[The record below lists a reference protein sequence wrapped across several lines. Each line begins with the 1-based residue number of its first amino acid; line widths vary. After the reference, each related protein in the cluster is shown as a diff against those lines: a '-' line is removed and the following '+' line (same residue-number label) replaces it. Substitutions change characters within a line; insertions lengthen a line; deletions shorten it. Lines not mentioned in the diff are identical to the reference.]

1 MPIYEFCCHNCGHEF
16 ELLQKISDPL
26 PSECPNCDKADVQ
39 KLVSATS
46 FRLKGSGW
54 YETDFKNK
62 PKPKTE
68 TETKS
73 SAETT
78 AKSSDTTSTGSAA
91 SK

>member
-26 PSECPNCDKADVQ
+26 PSECPNCDKGNVQ

-62 PKPKTE
+62 SKPKTE
-68 TETKS
+68 TTS
-73 SAETT
+73 SGGSATT
-78 AKSSDTTSTGSAA
+78 SSDTTSTGSTS